1 MIKPITIYFFI
12 SGNFVLCSAMVMEE
26 LGGWEDTCTH
36 DGPGHWGCTGI
47 LDISMY
53 NHHWV

>member
-26 LGGWEDTCTH
+26 LGGWEDTRTH

-47 LDISMY
+47 VDISMY